1 MKKRR
6 IVFVVLYAVL
16 IFINTIPIF
25 IYRDKVQTAFS
36 WLFLAVMLLELIYG
50 IFCCV
55 CKHKANFFRNYRRI
69 HLFWKNDESTFTAEY
84 QREFDCYA
92 MIFFSSLPFYIP
104 LIHFAAEPIH
114 TLWGLLVLAFPW
126 IAFSMIGI
134 RDTISEAKKDKA
146 KKEQFEEERLAQER
160 REELGRWKS
169 SCKVGHGCKYRTVL
183 FCFILSKLADCSAY
197 VALHKKND
205 RIAVGYNIKFFDYK
219 A

>member
-69 HLFWKNDESTFTAEY
+69 HLFWKNGSREY
-84 QREFDCYA
+84 KKADLKRK
-92 MIFFSSLPFYIP
+92 SLHSNQTP
-104 LIHFAAEPIH
+104 A
-114 TLWGLLVLAFPW
+114 
-126 IAFSMIGI
+126 
-134 RDTISEAKKDKA
+134 D
-146 KKEQFEEERLAQER
+146 
-160 REELGRWKS
+160 
-169 SCKVGHGCKYRTVL
+169 
-183 FCFILSKLADCSAY
+183 ILP
-197 VALHKKND
+197 
-205 RIAVGYNIKFFDYK
+205 
-219 A
+219 

>member
-104 LIHFAAEPIH
+104 LIHFAAEPIRFGGC
-114 TLWGLLVLAFPW
+114 LYWPSLGLL
-126 IAFSMIGI
+126 
-134 RDTISEAKKDKA
+134 
-146 KKEQFEEERLAQER
+146 
-160 REELGRWKS
+160 
-169 SCKVGHGCKYRTVL
+169 
-183 FCFILSKLADCSAY
+183 SA
-197 VALHKKND
+197 
-205 RIAVGYNIKFFDYK
+205 
-219 A
+219 